1 MISRAHCAGALLAG
15 LLVCS
20 LAGAQARG
28 GSAAAPAPGPHAG
41 VASRVAMGSRGSGGT
56 RSSSNQQAGNRS
68 FSSRRAFSGNRPAFL
83 NSPRIDRFSPAPLS
97 DAPGFA
103 AVGGLAGRDS
113 FSHFG
118 HRDRDRRDPGF
129 LAPILFGSPY
139 YYDDLSGDQPDQQA
153 EQPPQPEGP
162 DATDANQA
170 QAGNSGGDAAS
181 APAPAADS
189 RPPDPVPDIGNFIFV
204 RRDGSI
210 LMASAFSVIGE
221 QLRYITPDGIRHTLP
236 ISDLNTEATEQM
248 NEARGTTVQLHD

>member
-1 MISRAHCAGALLAG
+1 MISRLHCAGALLVG

-28 GSAAAPAPGPHAG
+28 GGGAAPGPHAG
-41 VASRVAMGSRGSGGT
+41 VASRVAMGSRGFSGA
-56 RSSSNQQAGNRS
+56 RSSSNQQAGTRG
-68 FSSRRAFSGNRPAFL
+68 FSSRRTFSGNRPAFL

-118 HRDRDRRDPGF
+118 RRDRDRRDPGF

-139 YYDDLSGDQPDQQA
+139 YYDDLSGDQSDQQA

-162 DATDANQA
+162 DATDQNQA
-170 QAGNSGGDAAS
+170 QAGNSAGDAGTP
-181 APAPAADS
+181 PAPAVES

-221 QLRYITPDGIRHTLP
+221 QLRYITPDGIRHTLA